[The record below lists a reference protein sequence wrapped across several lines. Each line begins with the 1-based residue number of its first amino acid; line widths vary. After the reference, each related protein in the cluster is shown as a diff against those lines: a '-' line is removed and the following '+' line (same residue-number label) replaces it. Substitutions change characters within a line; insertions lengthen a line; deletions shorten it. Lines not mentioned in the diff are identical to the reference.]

1 MDNARPR
8 LIFDEM
14 SQKIIDT
21 AAKMSATLGAH
32 TVTVKKILEALG
44 ITNRVFYNRFHNID
58 EVLRIVYKNTVDKIR
73 ESVFPE
79 LSEKKDFFEY
89 VMEVVENAL
98 VLSYDSPVA
107 LGYSGIGSATDTD
120 SYREWWTGEIKKLIE
135 NAMEKD
141 YIKPVDPEI
150 MSHSIWCFCRGYNV
164 DAVNRG
170 IPREEAIRNFRYSF
184 GFFIEGLKK

>member
-1 MDNARPR
+1 MDNASTR

-14 SQKIIDT
+14 SEKIIET
-21 AAKMSATLGAH
+21 AEKMAATLGAH

-73 ESVFPE
+73 ESAFPAV
-79 LSEKKDFFEY
+79 SEKKDFFEY

-107 LGYSGIGSATDTD
+107 LGFDSFSSAPDAD

-135 NAMEKD
+135 HAMEKG
-141 YIKPVDPEI
+141 YIKPVDQEI
-150 MSHSIWCFCRGYNV
+150 MSHSIWCFCRGYNA